1 MEYLGFSG
9 EGVSPQYRRSLVE
22 FRFNMKMKKGLFL
35 FGGLILVGMSI
46 FLWKSKFLDPKFERI
61 IFSHEKYPDYRK
73 QIASLL
79 NKKYDGISIYPED
92 MAIAVVDLNGDGL
105 PEIIVYSMAGG
116 ISGSGG
122 GYTGFYQQTPSG
134 LKLLS
139 DSCLTAGTLYKSN
152 HKTNGY
158 HDVLSY
164 VVGWKLDPERD
175 RKLLLA
181 WDKKRGYDYVWMK
194 KISQKE
200 REREVSYE
208 QNL

>member
-1 MEYLGFSG
+1 
-9 EGVSPQYRRSLVE
+9 
-22 FRFNMKMKKGLFL
+22 MKKGLGI
-35 FGGLILVGMSI
+35 FGFFILLGIST

-61 IFSHEKYPDYRK
+61 IFSNEKYTDQRK
-73 QIASLL
+73 QVASLL
-79 NKKYDGISIYPED
+79 NKKYDGIAVLPED
-92 MAIAVVDLNGDGL
+92 IEMALVDLDGDKH
-105 PEIIVYSMAGG
+105 PEVIVYSMASG
-116 ISGSGG
+116 ISGAGG

-139 DSCLTAGTLYKSN
+139 DSCLTAGTLYKST

-194 KISQKE
+194 KISQEE